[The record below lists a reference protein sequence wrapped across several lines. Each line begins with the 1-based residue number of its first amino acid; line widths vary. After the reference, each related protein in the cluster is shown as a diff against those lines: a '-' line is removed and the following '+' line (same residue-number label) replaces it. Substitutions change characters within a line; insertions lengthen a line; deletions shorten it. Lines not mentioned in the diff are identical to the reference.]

1 MWRLNPSYI
10 QSSLATIL
18 LPPSKRHHHL
28 LSIWFQYP
36 SSLLLGHLDIERLDV
51 AHQEIIRISTEV
63 ILDEASEIGVQI
75 QQHIIR
81 IPLWP
86 VCEELAGAGVRVES
100 VDEREVVGAESG
112 GAVIWRAC

>member
-28 LSIWFQYP
+28 LSTWFQYL
-36 SSLLLGHLDIERLDV
+36 SSLLPGHLDIERLDV